1 MRSHKL
7 LIVSATMLATTTVAG
22 VSFADNTQSGTS
34 KSTTS
39 ATTPSSSTTTTTT
52 ATTPSSTPTPTTG
65 MSQGTPSNG
74 TAAMP
79 PSMPPSTTATSTTT
93 VTSAE
98 DMSTAAA
105 MPPPTSA
112 MPPSGE
118 TTVVYQR
125 RRPNTPLL
133 VTGGLLLVGTYA
145 TTAAISGANGPID
158 DRDLFIPVVGPWIN
172 IAERSSDRPDNTRDT
187 VLIAGSGV
195 LQGVGALMLI
205 TSFFVPES
213 VPAARIS
220 AGNVKMQVTPTAAAG
235 AGGIGAVGT
244 F

>member
-7 LIVSATMLATTTVAG
+7 LIVTATVIATTTLAG
-22 VSFADNTQSGTS
+22 VSFADNTPTATSG
-34 KSTTS
+34 STTGAVPTTGTTTTVTTPTS
-39 ATTPSSSTTTTTT
+39 PPTSTTVTTQPGTMPSYGTTPST
-52 ATTPSSTPTPTTG
+52 ATTPP
-65 MSQGTPSNG
+65 
-74 TAAMP
+74 
-79 PSMPPSTTATSTTT
+79 ATSTTT

-98 DMSTAAA
+98 DVSAAA
-105 MPPPTSA
+105 PTPPPVTSPA
-112 MPPSGE
+112 MPSGE
-118 TTVVYQR
+118 STTVYQH

-133 VTGGLLLVGTYA
+133 ITGGALLVGTYV
-145 TTAAISGANGPID
+145 TTAAIAGSNGPD
-158 DRDLFIPVVGPWIN
+158 ADHDLYIPVAGPWIN
-172 IAERSSDRPDNTRDT
+172 LADRSTDRENNTRDT

-195 LQGVGALMLI
+195 LQGVGALMLL

-213 VPAARIS
+213 IPAARIS